1 MIPLLAA
8 ADADAP
14 RVECALK
21 IAEFTPAWSSI
32 DFNHHA
38 TVLDVTAL
46 WGFTCDINNFVSS
59 PLKDSVLLWYIL
71 SVVTGHNV
79 EFDGNDVTALWGFTC
94 DINNFV
100 SSPLKDSVLLWYYF
114 ECRHRTQ
121 CRVRWECDG
130 KNNSAIGFP
139 GRDCF
144 ATVVGKRLLRISRI
158 SISEHPALL
167 SG

>member
-79 EFDGNDVTALWGFTC
+79 EFDGND
-94 DINNFV
+94 
-100 SSPLKDSVLLWYYF
+100 
-114 ECRHRTQ
+114 
-121 CRVRWECDG
+121 G

-158 SISEHPALL
+158 SISSHPALL
-167 SG
+167 GPLTLMDV